1 MDDDEST
8 ISSLGTLL
16 EDHFYED
23 LNNDP
28 MLSKEDAEAFMS
40 PPQQAWINANPNDAP
55 AIVKIDTSTEQQWKL
70 ARMEIDHVKA
80 TMHRLIGVTYDKDQ
94 DKDGVVLKRRTI
106 LHLLG
111 KTSKVATFFKENAS
125 LSDTKYLQFM
135 HTFCMQAAYNCS
147 SRQLFYKCLK
157 LQKALL
163 LSETEYNGVW
173 QWLANRKKIDNASV
187 STSRRSKPLW
197 TSLQA
202 IINEIL
208 RSISI
213 EDREGRISVALDDDK
228 VNLCFV
234 FVIFAF

>member
-8 ISSLGTLL
+8 ISSLGTLS

-23 LNNDP
+23 LNDDP

-40 PPQQAWINANPNDAP
+40 PPQQAWIDANPKDAP
-55 AIVKIDTSTEQQWKL
+55 TIVKIDTSTEQQWKL

-94 DKDGVVLKRRTI
+94 DKDGVVLKLCTI

-111 KTSKVATFFKENAS
+111 KTSKVATFFKENVS

-173 QWLANRKKIDNASV
+173 QWLANRKKLITRQSALVVDQSLCGHHYKLLSMKSYAQFQ
-187 STSRRSKPLW
+187 SRIAKDEFQWHLMMIR
-197 TSLQA
+197 
-202 IINEIL
+202 
-208 RSISI
+208 
-213 EDREGRISVALDDDK
+213 
-228 VNLCFV
+228 
-234 FVIFAF
+234 